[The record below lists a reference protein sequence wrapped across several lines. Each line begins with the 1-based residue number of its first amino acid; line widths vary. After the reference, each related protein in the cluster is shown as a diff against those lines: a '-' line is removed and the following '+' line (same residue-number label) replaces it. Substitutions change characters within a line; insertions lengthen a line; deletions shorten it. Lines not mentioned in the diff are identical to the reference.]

1 MDVQD
6 FSSTTILMVVLLP
19 LLSVFAILGN
29 SIILGI
35 VARFKKFRTFP
46 NILIANLALID
57 SLNALVNIPMY
68 LLSGVLEVKWFKG
81 SHLAIVS
88 LFLFFLFMILNLVS
102 MLVLLVN
109 VFLAIKLNMRYFT
122 WKTNEK
128 ALAIVL
134 GEWLVCLTAVA
145 LMSWSVS
152 DIDLQD
158 APVSRYRQVF
168 LDELKFV
175 GQSGGSFLIASFV
188 FGALVFCAIQK
199 KKQQVR
205 QRHQRRSFF
214 LKFQIDFR
222 NESSHLRFCGSNL

>member
-19 LLSVFAILGN
+19 LLGVFAILGN
-29 SIILGI
+29 GIILGI

-122 WKTNEK
+122 WKTKEK

-152 DIDLQD
+152 DTDLHD

-175 GQSGGSFLIASFV
+175 GQSIIASFLIASFV
-188 FGALVFCAIQK
+188 FGVLIFSAIQK

-205 QRHQRRSFF
+205 QRHQRRS
-214 LKFQIDFR
+214 IV
-222 NESSHLRFCGSNL
+222 C

>member
-6 FSSTTILMVVLLP
+6 FSLTTILVVVPLP
-19 LLSVFAILGN
+19 LLGLFAILGN
-29 SIILGI
+29 GIILGI

-46 NILIANLALID
+46 NILIANLAVID

-68 LLSGVLEVKWFKG
+68 LLSGVLEVKWLNG

-88 LFLFFLFMILNLVS
+88 LFLFFLSMILNLAS

-145 LMSWSVS
+145 LISWSVS
-152 DIDLQD
+152 DTDLHD
-158 APVSRYRQVF
+158 APVSRCRQVF

-175 GQSGGSFLIASFV
+175 GQSIIAPFLIASFV
-188 FGALVFCAIQK
+188 FGVLIFCAIQK
-199 KKQQVR
+199 KKQQIR
-205 QRHQRRSFF
+205 QRHQRRSIVF
-214 LKFQIDFR
+214 
-222 NESSHLRFCGSNL
+222 

>member
-6 FSSTTILMVVLLP
+6 FSATTILMVVLLP
-19 LLSVFAILGN
+19 LLGAFAILGN
-29 SIILGI
+29 GIILGI

-68 LLSGVLEVKWFKG
+68 LLSGVLEVKWFNG

-175 GQSGGSFLIASFV
+175 GQSIIGSFLIASFV
-188 FGALVFCAIQK
+188 FGVLIFCAIQK

-205 QRHQRRSFF
+205 QRHQRRSIFF
-214 LKFQIDFR
+214 NFQIDFR
-222 NESSHLRFCGSNL
+222 N

>member
-6 FSSTTILMVVLLP
+6 FSSTTILMVVLFPSLG
-19 LLSVFAILGN
+19 VFAILGN
-29 SIILGI
+29 GIILGI

-68 LLSGVLEVKWFKG
+68 LLSGVLEVKWFNG
-81 SHLAIVS
+81 SLLAIVS

-128 ALAIVL
+128 ALATALV
-134 GEWLVCLTAVA
+134 EWLVCVTVVA
-145 LMSWSVS
+145 LLSWSVS
-152 DIDLQD
+152 DTDLQD

-168 LDELKFV
+168 LDELKFA
-175 GQSGGSFLIASFV
+175 GQSIIGSFLIASFV
-188 FGALVFCAIQK
+188 FGVLIFFAIQK
-199 KKQQVR
+199 KKQRVR
-205 QRHQRRSFF
+205 QRHQKKSIIF
-214 LKFQIDFR
+214 
-222 NESSHLRFCGSNL
+222 

>member
-6 FSSTTILMVVLLP
+6 FSSSTILMVVLFP
-19 LLSVFAILGN
+19 LLGVFAVLGN
-29 SIILGI
+29 GSVLGI

-68 LLSGVLEVKWFKG
+68 LLSGVLEVKWFNG

-88 LFLFFLFMILNLVS
+88 LFIFFLFMILNLVS

-134 GEWLVCLTAVA
+134 GEWLVCLIAVA

-152 DIDLQD
+152 DIDLQN
-158 APVSRYRQVF
+158 APVSRYRKVF

-175 GQSGGSFLIASFV
+175 GQSIIGSFLIASFV
-188 FGALVFCAIQK
+188 FGILIFCAIQK

-205 QRHQRRSFF
+205 RRHQRRS
-214 LKFQIDFR
+214 IDFR
-222 NESSHLRFCGSNL
+222 N

>member
-19 LLSVFAILGN
+19 LLGVLAILGN
-29 SIILGI
+29 GIILGI

-68 LLSGVLEVKWFKG
+68 LLSGVLEVKWFNG

-88 LFLFFLFMILNLVS
+88 LFIFFLFMILNLVS

-122 WKTNEK
+122 WKTKEK

-175 GQSGGSFLIASFV
+175 GQSIIGSFLVASFV
-188 FGALVFCAIQK
+188 FGVLIFCAIRK

-205 QRHQRRSFF
+205 QRHQRRSIVF
-214 LKFQIDFR
+214 
-222 NESSHLRFCGSNL
+222 